1 MIAPSS
7 GGASRVTSYTPDSR
21 TPLRPIGRAGRETW
35 RGHLVPLDGLRGVA
49 ILLVMLVHFT
59 TDMEVPVGSI
69 AAGVRSAF
77 QFGWTGV
84 DLFFVLSGF
93 LITGILVD
101 NKGSGRYFSA
111 FYARRALRILPVYFL
126 AVFAAFH
133 VLPRFFQGFDTG
145 GIRTEAAFW
154 LFLTNFRDLPY
165 QLARTVGHFWSLAIE
180 EQFYLM
186 WPLVVFLSS
195 RTQARRIALL
205 TVILS
210 PILRYVALRAGVS
223 GGDVYHFTPFRLD
236 GLATGAF
243 IALVLRE
250 PGGRSELDRMSRI
263 AGPIALAVAMVL
275 YGPIHIPEPLSLRLD
290 FSIGFSALCIGFG
303 ALLTRVVLA
312 DSRSS
317 LARVLSWRGLVTL
330 GTYSYAMYLVHVPLL
345 RVVSKVGV
353 PPQWPGSQ
361 RWPLLWVFGYTA
373 ALGVLTLAAAMVSW
387 HLCEKHF
394 LALKRRFPYAERAR
408 RAPFDQAA

>member
-1 MIAPSS
+1 MDIP
-7 GGASRVTSYTPDSR
+7 
-21 TPLRPIGRAGRETW
+21 AGT
-35 RGHLVPLDGLRGVA
+35 V
-49 ILLVMLVHFT
+49 
-59 TDMEVPVGSI
+59 

-77 QFGWTGV
+77 QIGWIGV

-101 NKGSGRYFSA
+101 NKGSGRYFST

-133 VLPRFFQGFDTG
+133 LLPHLLQDFDTG
-145 GIRTEAAFW
+145 GARTEAAFW
-154 LFLTNFRDLPY
+154 LFLTNFKDLPY

-186 WPLVVFLSS
+186 WPLVVFVSS
-195 RTQARRIALL
+195 RGGARRIALL

-210 PILRYVALRAGVS
+210 PVLRYIALRAGVS
-223 GGDVYHFTPFRLD
+223 VGSVYHFTPFRLD

-243 IALVLRE
+243 IALSLRE
-250 PGGRSELDRMSRI
+250 PAARGGLDRLANI
-263 AGPIALAVAMVL
+263 AGSAALLVAAII
-275 YGPIHIPEPLSLRLD
+275 YGPVHLPEPVYTHLR
-290 FSIGFSALCIGFG
+290 FSIGFSSLCIGFG
-303 ALLTRVVLA
+303 ALLTRVLL
-312 DSRSS
+312 SRPESS

-345 RVVSKVGV
+345 RVVSKVGL
-353 PPQWPGSQ
+353 PPQWAGSQ
-361 RWPLLWVFGYTA
+361 RWPTLWVIGYSA
-373 ALGVLTLAAAMVSW
+373 VLALVTLAAAMVSW

-394 LALKRRFPYAERAR
+394 LALKRHFPYGTRKR
-408 RAPFDQAA
+408 QATYDHAA

>member
-1 MIAPSS
+1 MTAASS
-7 GGASRVTSYTPDSR
+7 GASVVSTYTPDHQR
-21 TPLRPIGRAGRETW
+21 DPRQAVRPRGEAW
-35 RGHLVPLDGLRGVA
+35 RGHLIPLDGLRGLA
-49 ILLVMLVHFT
+49 ILLVLLLHFT
-59 TDMEVPVGSI
+59 TDMEIPAGTV

-77 QFGWTGV
+77 QIGWIGV

-101 NKGSGRYFSA
+101 NKGGGRYFSA

-133 VLPRFFQGFDTG
+133 LLPRVFQDFDTG
-145 GIRTEAAFW
+145 GVRTEAAFW
-154 LFLTNFRDLPY
+154 LFLTNFRELPY

-186 WPLVVFLSS
+186 WPLVVFLSP
-195 RTQARRIALL
+195 RTRARRIALL

-210 PILRYVALRAGVS
+210 PLLRYVALRAGVS
-223 GGDVYHFTPFRLD
+223 GASVYHFTPFRLD

-243 IALVLRE
+243 IALSMRD
-250 PGGRSELDRMSRI
+250 PAARAGLDRLSRI
-263 AGPIALAVAMVL
+263 AGSIALLVAAVL
-275 YGPIHIPEPLSLRLD
+275 YGPVHLPEPLSTQLD
-290 FSIGFSALCIGFG
+290 FSIGFSSLCIGFG
-303 ALLTRVVLA
+303 ALLTRVVLSEP
-312 DSRSS
+312 DSR

-345 RVVSKVGV
+345 RVVSKVAV
-353 PPQWPGSQ
+353 PPQWPGSE
-361 RWPLLWVFGYTA
+361 RYPLLWVFGYTA
-373 ALGVLTLAAAMVSW
+373 VLGVLTLGAAMVSW

-394 LALKRRFPYAERAR
+394 LALKRHFPYGAQVQPAPYGRA
-408 RAPFDQAA
+408 A

>member
-1 MIAPSS
+1 MTAPSS
-7 GGASRVTSYTPDSR
+7 RGASRVSSYTPDSR
-21 TPLRPIGRAGRETW
+21 TPARPAGRAGGETW
-35 RGHLVPLDGLRGVA
+35 RGHLVPLDGLRGLA

-59 TDMEVPVGSI
+59 TDMELPAGSI
-69 AAGVRSAF
+69 AVGVRSAF

-154 LFLTNFRDLPY
+154 LFLTNFKDLPY

-223 GGDVYHFTPFRLD
+223 GGAVYHFTPFRLD

-243 IALVLRE
+243 IALALRE
-250 PGGRSELDRMSRI
+250 PGGRSELDRISRL
-263 AGPIALAVAMVL
+263 AGPIALAVALML
-275 YGPIHIPEPLSLRLD
+275 YGPVHIPEPLSLQLD

-312 DSRSS
+312 DPRSS
-317 LARVLSWRGLVTL
+317 LARVLSRRGLVTL

-361 RWPLLWVFGYTA
+361 RWPLLWLFGYTA
-373 ALGVLTLAAAMVSW
+373 SLGVLTLVAAMVSW

-394 LALKRRFPYAERAR
+394 LALKRRFPYAAPAR
-408 RAPFDQAA
+408 RAPYEQAA

>member
-1 MIAPSS
+1 MS
-7 GGASRVTSYTPDSR
+7 SYTPDSR
-21 TPLRPIGRAGRETW
+21 TSLRPIGRAGRETW